1 MVKGEKKKLGEILV
15 EAGLVSKQQIDEAL
29 KVQHESGERLGK
41 VLVRLNL
48 ISEEALVSFLGEQ
61 LGIPHVDLKD
71 YLVDPETVN
80 LVPEYVARKY
90 QLVPLFK
97 IGDTLTVAM
106 ADPLNVFAI
115 DEVSLKAGCT
125 VEPALATDSDIKR
138 AIDQYYGVTGTMDEV
153 IKKIEEDEGE
163 LLGTGEHDIEAKKL
177 QDLAEEAPV
186 IKLVNLLI
194 MNAIRDGASDIH
206 IEPEENMLRIR
217 YRIDGV
223 MQEVPAP
230 PKNIQ
235 AAILSRVKIMSE
247 MDIAEKRVPQDG
259 RFRIKVENRQVD
271 MRVST
276 LPTIYGEN
284 IVMRI
289 LDVSKAL
296 LGLEQL
302 GFAPDVLEEFNKTI
316 KKSYGIV
323 LVTGPT
329 GSGKTTTLY
338 SSLNVINTIDK
349 NIITVEDPVEY
360 RLKLIR
366 QAQVNVKAGLTFSSG
381 LRAILRQDPD
391 VVMVGE
397 IRDLETAEIA
407 IQAAL
412 TGHLVFSTLHTN
424 NAPGAVTRLVD
435 MGVEPFLVSS
445 SVLAVIGQRLVRKI
459 CPNCKEEFKPPDG
472 LLQQAG
478 IDPAK
483 KGVKVYHGKG
493 CKTCMGTGYKGRI
506 CIFELMLPND
516 KIRSLIVQKT
526 SMDVVRKEAVL
537 AGMKTMRDD
546 GILKVLQG
554 VTTVDEVIRAT
565 QED

>member
-15 EAGLVSKQQIDEAL
+15 DAGLVSRDQIEEAL
-29 KVQHESGERLGK
+29 KVQHETGERLGK

-48 ISEEALVSFLGEQ
+48 LNEEALVSFLGEQ

-71 YLVDPETVN
+71 YLVDPETIN
-80 LVPEYVARKY
+80 LVPEYLARKY
-90 QLVPLFK
+90 PLVPLFK
-97 IGDTLTVAM
+97 IGETLTVAM
-106 ADPLNVFAI
+106 VDPLNVFAL
-115 DEVSLKAGCT
+115 DEISLKAGCT
-125 VEPALATDSDIKR
+125 VEPALATESDIKR

-247 MDIAEKRVPQDG
+247 MDIAEKRIPQDG

-302 GFAPDVLEEFNKTI
+302 GFAADVLEEYMKI
-316 KKSYGIV
+316 IHKSYGIL

-397 IRDLETAEIA
+397 IRDLETSEIA

-459 CPNCKEEFKPPDG
+459 CPNCKEEYKPPEA
-472 LLQQAG
+472 LLMQAG
-478 IDPAK
+478 LDPK
-483 KGVKVYHGKG
+483 KKDLKVYHGKG
-493 CKTCMGTGYKGRI
+493 CKNCLSTGYKGRV
-506 CIFELMLPND
+506 CIFELLIPND

-526 SMDVVRKEAVL
+526 SMDVIRREAVL
-537 AGMKTMRDD
+537 AGMHTMRDD
-546 GILKVLQG
+546 GLLKVQQG
-554 VTTVDEVIRAT
+554 ITTIDEVIRAT

>member
-1 MVKGEKKKLGEILV
+1 MKGEKKKLGEILV
-15 EAGLVSKQQIDEAL
+15 DAGLVSKQQIEEAL
-29 KVQHESGERLGK
+29 RVQKETGERLGK

-48 ISEEALVSFLGEQ
+48 INEEALISFLGEQ

-71 YLVDPETVN
+71 YLVDPDTIN
-80 LVPEYVARKY
+80 LVPEFVARKH

-106 ADPLNVFAI
+106 VDPLNVFAI

-125 VEPALATDSDIKR
+125 VEPALAMESDIKR

-153 IKKIEEDEGE
+153 IKKIEEEQGE
-163 LLGTGEHDIEAKKL
+163 LLGTGEHDIENKKL
-177 QDLAEEAPV
+177 AELAEEAPV
-186 IKLVNLLI
+186 IKLVNILI
-194 MNAIRDGASDIH
+194 LNAIRDGASDIH

-223 MQEVPAP
+223 MQEVPPP
-230 PKNIQ
+230 PKNLQ
-235 AAILSRVKIMSE
+235 AAVISRLKIMSE

-276 LPTIYGEN
+276 LPTIHGEN
-284 IVMRI
+284 VVMRI

-302 GFAPDVLEEFNKTI
+302 GFAPDVLEEYNKTI
-316 KKSYGIV
+316 RKSYGIV

-338 SSLNVINTIDK
+338 SSLNVINTVDK

-366 QAQVNVKAGLTFSSG
+366 QAQVNVKAGLTFASG

-391 VVMVGE
+391 IVMVGE
-397 IRDLETAEIA
+397 IRDVETAEIA

-424 NAPGAVTRLVD
+424 NAPGAATRLVD

-445 SVLAVIGQRLVRKI
+445 SILAIIGQRLVRKI
-459 CPNCKEEFKPPDG
+459 CPSCKEEYQPPEAL
-472 LLQQAG
+472 LLQAG
-478 IDPAK
+478 LDPK
-483 KGVKVYHGKG
+483 QKDLKVYHGKG
-493 CKTCMGTGYKGRI
+493 CKTCLNTGYKGRI
-506 CIFELMLPND
+506 CIFELLLPND

-526 SMDVVRKEAVL
+526 SMDVIRKEAVI

-546 GILKVLQG
+546 GLLKVRQG
-554 VTTVDEVIRAT
+554 VTTVEEVIRAT

>member
-1 MVKGEKKKLGEILV
+1 MKGDKKKLGEILV
-15 EAGLVSKQQIDEAL
+15 EAGLVNKQQINEAL
-29 KVQHESGERLGK
+29 RVQSETGERLGK

-48 ISEEALVSFLGEQ
+48 INEEALISFLGEQ
-61 LGIPHVDLKD
+61 LGIPNVDLKD
-71 YLVDPETVN
+71 YLVDPDTIN

-106 ADPLNVFAI
+106 VDPLNVFAI

-125 VEPALATDSDIKR
+125 VEPALATESDIKR
-138 AIDQYYGVTGTMDEV
+138 SIDQYYGVTGTMDEV

-163 LLGTGEHDIEAKKL
+163 LLGTGEHEIETKKL
-177 QDLAEEAPV
+177 EELAEEAPV
-186 IKLVNLLI
+186 IKLVNILI
-194 MNAIRDGASDIH
+194 MNAIKDGASDIH

-230 PKNIQ
+230 PKNLQ
-235 AAILSRVKIMSE
+235 AAVISRLKIMSE

-276 LPTIYGEN
+276 LPTIHGEN
-284 IVMRI
+284 VVMRI

-302 GFAPDVLEEFNKTI
+302 GFAPDVLAEFTKTI
-316 KKSYGIV
+316 NKSYGIV

-338 SSLNVINTIDK
+338 SALNVINTVEK

-366 QAQVNVKAGLTFSSG
+366 QAQVNVKAGLTFASG

-391 VVMVGE
+391 IVMVGE
-397 IRDLETAEIA
+397 IRDVETAEIA

-424 NAPGAVTRLVD
+424 NAPGAATRLVD

-445 SVLAVIGQRLVRKI
+445 SILAIIGQRLVRKI
-459 CPNCKEEFKPPDG
+459 CTNCKEEYHPPEAL
-472 LLQQAG
+472 LLQAG
-478 IDPAK
+478 LDPSK
-483 KGVKVYHGKG
+483 KDLKVYHGKG
-493 CKTCMGTGYKGRI
+493 CKVCLDTGYKGRI
-506 CIFELMLPND
+506 CIFELLLPND

-526 SMDVVRKEAVL
+526 SMDVIRKEAVA

-546 GILKVLQG
+546 GLIKVMQG
-554 VTTVDEVIRAT
+554 VTTVEEVIRAT

>member
-1 MVKGEKKKLGEILV
+1 MKGEKKKLGEILV

-29 KVQHESGERLGK
+29 RVQKETGERLGK

-48 ISEEALVSFLGEQ
+48 INEEALISFLGEQ

-71 YLVDPETVN
+71 YLVDPDTIN
-80 LVPEYVARKY
+80 LVPEFVARKH

-106 ADPLNVFAI
+106 VDPLNVFAI

-125 VEPALATDSDIKR
+125 IEPALAMESDIKK

-153 IKKIEEDEGE
+153 IKKIEEEQGE
-163 LLGTGEHDIEAKKL
+163 LLGTGDGNIENKKL
-177 QDLAEEAPV
+177 AELAEEAPV
-186 IKLVNLLI
+186 IKLVNIIIL
-194 MNAIRDGASDIH
+194 NAIRDGASDIH

-223 MQEVPAP
+223 MQEVPPP
-230 PKNIQ
+230 PKNLQ
-235 AAILSRVKIMSE
+235 AAVISRLKIMSE

-276 LPTIYGEN
+276 LPTIHGEN
-284 IVMRI
+284 VVMRI
-289 LDVSKAL
+289 LDVSKAI

-302 GFAPDVLEEFNKTI
+302 GFAHDILEEYTNTI
-316 KKSYGIV
+316 HKSYGIV

-338 SSLNVINTIDK
+338 SSLNVINTVDK

-360 RLKLIR
+360 RLKMIR
-366 QAQVNVKAGLTFSSG
+366 QAQVNVKAGLTFASG

-391 VVMVGE
+391 IVMVGE
-397 IRDLETAEIA
+397 IRDVETAEIA

-424 NAPGAVTRLVD
+424 NAPGAATRLVD

-445 SVLAVIGQRLVRKI
+445 SLLAVIGQRLVRKI
-459 CPNCKEEFKPPDG
+459 CPNCKEEYQPPEA
-472 LLQQAG
+472 LLIQAG
-478 IDPAK
+478 LDPK
-483 KGVKVYHGKG
+483 QKDLKVYRGKG
-493 CKTCMGTGYKGRI
+493 CKTCMNTGYKGRI

-516 KIRSLIVQKT
+516 KVRSLIVQKS
-526 SMDVVRKEAVL
+526 SMDVIRKEAVI

-546 GILKVLQG
+546 GLLKVKQG
-554 VTTVDEVIRAT
+554 VTTVEEVIRAT

>member
-1 MVKGEKKKLGEILV
+1 MLKGEKRKLGEILV
-15 EAGLVSKQQIDEAL
+15 EAGLVSKAQIEDAL
-29 KVQHESGERLGK
+29 RTQKESGERLGK

-48 ISEEALVSFLGEQ
+48 ISEEALISFLGDQ

-71 YLVDPETVN
+71 YLVDPDTVN
-80 LVPEYVARKY
+80 LVPEYLARKY

-97 IGDTLTVAM
+97 IGDALTVAM
-106 ADPLNVFAI
+106 VDPLNVFAI

-125 VEPALATDSDIKR
+125 VEPALATESDIKR

-153 IKKIEEDEGE
+153 IKKIEEEEGE
-163 LLGTGEHDIEAKKL
+163 LLGTGGQEIEAKKL

-186 IKLVNLLI
+186 IKLVNIII
-194 MNAIRDGASDIH
+194 MNAIREGASDIH

-230 PKNIQ
+230 PKNLQ
-235 AAILSRVKIMSE
+235 AAILSRLKIMSE

-259 RFRIKVENRQVD
+259 RFRIKVENKQVD

-276 LPTIYGEN
+276 LPTIFGEN

-289 LDVSKAL
+289 LDVSRAL
-296 LGLEQL
+296 LGLDQL
-302 GFAPDVLEEFNKTI
+302 GFAPKILEEYTKTI
-316 KKSYGIV
+316 HKSYGIV

-360 RLKLIR
+360 RMKLIR
-366 QAQVNVKAGLTFSSG
+366 QAQVNVKAGLTFASG

-397 IRDLETAEIA
+397 VRDLETAEVS

-445 SVLAVIGQRLVRKI
+445 SILAIIAQRLVRRI
-459 CPNCKEEFKPPDG
+459 CLNCKEEYVPTEAI
-472 LLQQAG
+472 LLQAG
-478 IDPAK
+478 MDPK
-483 KGVKVYHGKG
+483 QKSFKLYHGKG
-493 CKTCMGTGYKGRI
+493 CKVCMNTGYKGRI

-516 KIRSLIVQKT
+516 KIRSLVVQKA
-526 SMDVVRKEAVL
+526 SMDVIRREAVA

-546 GILKVLQG
+546 GLAKVQEG
-554 VTTVDEVIRAT
+554 ITTVEEVIRAT